1 MRQAALAIA
10 LTLAGCAP
18 AAGPSEPEPATC
30 LAGPVERTFG
40 GTRWLVHGC
49 DDRESLAIGAVP
61 DNPAAPFVF
70 ILSKVDG
77 QYAVGGDRIGEG
89 RGDVDAILAADQ
101 DIRKLDPAAVEA
113 LLRETGAVRR

>member
-1 MRQAALAIA
+1 MRQAALTIA
-10 LTLAGCAP
+10 LVLAGCAP
-18 AAGPSEPEPATC
+18 AAGPSEPEPAAC

-49 DDRESLAIGAVP
+49 DDRESLAIQAVP

-77 QYAVGGDRIGEG
+77 RYAVGGDRIGEG
-89 RGDVDAILAADQ
+89 RGDVDAALAADQ

-113 LLRETGAVRR
+113 LLRETGAVGR

>member
-10 LTLAGCAP
+10 LVLAGCTP
-18 AAGPSEPEPATC
+18 AAGPSELEPAAC

-49 DDRESLAIGAVP
+49 DDRESLAIRAVP

-77 QYAVGGDRIGEG
+77 RYAVGGDPIGEG
-89 RGDVDAILAADQ
+89 PGDVDAALAADR
-101 DIRKLDPAAVEA
+101 DLRKLDPAAVEA
-113 LLRETGAVRR
+113 LLRETGAIGR